1 MNVGAGLSTDGDA
14 GKAATEATRTALES
28 LGGATTDLAVVFASR
43 HHAAWGREI
52 LDAVHEVA
60 APHGLI
66 GCVAEA
72 VIGGG
77 REIELAPAVSV
88 WLGAMPGGA
97 ATFSMDFASADS
109 GGMFA
114 GWNFDGEGTD
124 PSPVHLMIC
133 DPFSFPADLLLQH
146 LNERDRPVPVVGGM
160 ASGGAAAGE
169 TVLFHDRDVVH
180 EGAVGARLP
189 GALAVRTL
197 VSQGC
202 RPFGVPLVVTRSRDN
217 VLYELG
223 GRPPLE
229 RLQEALEGLAPPD
242 RELASEGLQMGRVID
257 EYRAEHGQGDFLVR
271 AVLGVDPKTGA
282 MAVGD
287 RLAVGETVRF
297 HVRDAA
303 TADEELRSLLELA
316 STELG
321 GPAAG
326 ALLFTC
332 NGRGSRM
339 FGTPNHDAG
348 LVSSILGG
356 APLAGLF
363 CAGELGPVGGRNFL
377 HGFSASIAI
386 FANRAPN

>member
-1 MNVGAGLSTDGDA
+1 MNVGAGLSTEGDA
-14 GKAATEATRTALES
+14 ATAAAEATGTALAS
-28 LGGATTDLAVVFASR
+28 LDGAHPDLAVVFASR
-43 HHAAWGREI
+43 HHAAWAREI
-52 LDAVHEVA
+52 LDAVHEAA
-60 APHGLI
+60 APGGLI

-72 VIGGG
+72 VIGGA

-88 WLGAMPGGA
+88 WLGAMPGE
-97 ATFSMDFASADS
+97 ATTFRMDFGSGGS

-124 PSPVHLMIC
+124 PNPVHLMIC
-133 DPFSFPADLLLQH
+133 DPFSFPADLLLQQ
-146 LNERDRPVPVVGGM
+146 LNERTRPVPVVGGM
-160 ASGGAAAGE
+160 ASGGTEAGQ

-180 EGAVGARLP
+180 EGAVGVRLP
-189 GALAVRTL
+189 GALAVRTF

-257 EYRAEHGQGDFLVR
+257 EYRTEHGHGDFLVR
-271 AVLGVDPKTGA
+271 EVLGVDPKTGA

-287 RLAVGETVRF
+287 RLAVGDTVRF

-303 TADEELRSLLELA
+303 IADEELRSLLELA
-316 STELG
+316 SSELG
-321 GPAAG
+321 SPAAG

-377 HGFSASIAI
+377 HGFSASLAI
-386 FANRAPN
+386 FANRALN